1 LLLMLIIQINNSA
14 RRGLS
19 RDPNKRRG
27 AEFCFSLMNRA
38 LFLIKNPLAVREKS
52 QFASLSLWR
61 VDDMGVFAADR
72 PSGIKMR
79 TTRSPLLARAKNSSL
94 RRLK

>member
-1 LLLMLIIQINNSA
+1 MLIIQINNSA

-19 RDPNKRRG
+19 RDPNKRR

-38 LFLIKNPLAVREKS
+38 LFLIKNPLAAREKS

-61 VDDMGVFAADR
+61 VDDMGVFATGR

-79 TTRSPLLARAKNSSL
+79 TTRSPLARAKNSSL
-94 RRLK
+94 GRLK